1 MSSGN
6 TTAEDGGGSGSSIEV
21 EYNEIV
27 SRSGWPRVYQDI
39 RERSDRQAQ
48 AKDFTTNESKKME
61 NRRLNRYRDVL
72 PYDHSR
78 VALKRGESDYINA
91 NLVKMERAGR
101 KYILCQGPLPLT
113 VGHFWLM
120 VWEHDSRAILMLNKL
135 IEQTT
140 VKCHQYW
147 PSKIGEKHR
156 LELTGVNLSVVY
168 LKCVEY
174 KNFCRRTFRLT
185 DTESGKSREVIQFH
199 YMTWP
204 DFGIPSSPVAFLQ
217 FLKEVR
223 GSGTLDSDVGPPII
237 HCSAGIGRSG
247 TFCLVD
253 CCLVLIDKEGEDRV
267 SVQDVLLELR
277 QYRMGL
283 IQTPDQLYFSYQAII
298 EGMKRMNNS
307 SVDDFEELS
316 VVSSSSQ
323 PASDHDT
330 EENEDTPPPL
340 PPPRTY
346 SLTIGTKPLP
356 LIPTSESVHEDFLL
370 VNNGDRDKV
379 NNLVNL
385 EKSKQFESSVDDS
398 NNHHHHT
405 NNHRNRGSSNHNHH
419 YHPYSNRP
427 LPPVVREKPLC
438 KVNESDSDGGG
449 GGGGGG
455 IGGGHHGG
463 AGSYSNEASSGGS
476 SSEEE
481 ELIEEND
488 SDLNGEDEHDDDE
501 RDSDKLL
508 VFDAV
513 PSDHSDTVKSSLLD
527 DSSTA
532 TSTTTTTTTTSS
544 TTGGGSSATTA
555 TGGTCTGMSSAS
567 SSTTVSAIGSNY
579 STLESNRGGSEPKS
593 SPAEA
598 FNANSSLPPLPNGA
612 VDDGEEMLSSPEREL
627 SPNASELRRRKRT
640 ERHTAMEEKIRE
652 IKRKQ
657 KEVESKGSPKKR
669 RKQKESEK

>member
-1 MSSGN
+1 MSTANNSTTTTTTSGGNDGSSGG
-6 TTAEDGGGSGSSIEV
+6 AGGSTGSSIEA

-27 SRSGWPRVYQDI
+27 SRRGWPMVFQDI
-39 RERSDRQAQ
+39 RERSDIQAR
-48 AKDFTTNESKKME
+48 AKKFSTDESKKLD

-78 VALKRGESDYINA
+78 VALKRGEGDYINA

-120 VWEHDSRAILMLNKL
+120 VWEHDSHAILMLNKL

-147 PSKIGEKHR
+147 PAKIGEQHR
-156 LELTGVNLSVVY
+156 LELADVQLSVVH

-174 KNFCRRTFRLT
+174 KNFCKRTFRLT
-185 DTESGKSREVIQFH
+185 DMETGKSREVIQFH
-199 YMTWP
+199 YTTWP

-223 GSGTLDSDVGPPII
+223 DSGTLDRDVGPPII

-253 CCLVLIDKEGEDRV
+253 CCLVLVDKEGEDRV

-307 SVDDFEELS
+307 SFEEFEELS

-323 PASDHDT
+323 QNSDQED
-330 EENEDTPPPL
+330 NEDTPPPL
-340 PPPRTY
+340 PPPRTH
-346 SLTIGTKPLP
+346 SLTSKPLP
-356 LIPTSESVHEDFLL
+356 VIPTSESVHEEFLL
-370 VNNGDRDKV
+370 GSSNGGDRDKV

-385 EKSKQFESSVDDS
+385 EKSKQFEMSDENHHHHHH
-398 NNHHHHT
+398 NNHHHK
-405 NNHRNRGSSNHNHH
+405 RNDSSNNHNHH
-419 YHPYSNRP
+419 HHPYSNRP
-427 LPPVVREKPLC
+427 LPPIVRDSSLY
-438 KVNESDSDGGG
+438 KVNELDSDGGG
-449 GGGGGG
+449 GGNGDG
-455 IGGGHHGG
+455 
-463 AGSYSNEASSGGS
+463 SSGSDGS
-476 SSEEE
+476 DSNAMSSED

-488 SDLNGEDEHDDDE
+488 SDIGEEEDDDE
-501 RDSDKLL
+501 DELEEKNRGTIGRSD
-508 VFDAV
+508 V
-513 PSDHSDTVKSSLLD
+513 PSDNSDNIKSSLLD
-527 DSSTA
+527 ESSSTTTA
-532 TSTTTTTTTTSS
+532 TTTTTTTASSSGGTSTGISSSTSVSTTSS
-544 TTGGGSSATTA
+544 TTA
-555 TGGTCTGMSSAS
+555 
-567 SSTTVSAIGSNY
+567 SAIGSNN
-579 STLESNRGGSEPKS
+579 STLESTRGGIDS
-593 SPAEA
+593 SDQHA

-612 VDDGEEMLSSPEREL
+612 LDDGDDPVSSPEREL
-627 SPNASELRRRKRT
+627 SPSAELRRRKRF
-640 ERHTAMEEKIRE
+640 ERQSAMEEKIRE
-652 IKRKQ
+652 IKRKR

-669 RKQKESEK
+669 RKQKEAEK